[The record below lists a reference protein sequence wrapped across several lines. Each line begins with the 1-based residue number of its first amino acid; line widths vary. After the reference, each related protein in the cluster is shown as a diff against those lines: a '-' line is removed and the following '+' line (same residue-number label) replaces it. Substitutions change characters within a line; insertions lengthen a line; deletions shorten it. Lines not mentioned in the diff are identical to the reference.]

1 MTLAAAVSQDV
12 MTAYFD
18 GLGKLLGRVERRA
31 SFAMYAAGL
40 LSDLERKSAE
50 PIAAL
55 ASNGSP
61 KRCALYHHRLL
72 HLLNTSPWSDE
83 DVRGYA
89 ADYAL
94 RALTED
100 EPVEAWSLDDTGFL
114 KQGDDSVGV
123 QRQYTGS
130 AGKVTNCQVAVSLTV
145 ATRTAHLPIDMDLY
159 LPEDWAKDAER
170 RQAAKVPAAVAFRTK
185 HDIAL
190 DLIAKAVLADVPRG
204 YLVADNAYGS
214 CARLR
219 GEVTALGFSYALGV
233 LSSVV
238 VRRLDACGRR
248 LAPTSAKALAE
259 GLRPKHWREVTWLV
273 GTKAPLRSRFALVEV
288 EVDNPDPNE
297 PARQRLLIEW
307 PEGDE
312 EPTHYTLV
320 TLPAELGLLEV
331 VRITKARW
339 RVERTYEDLK
349 GELGLDHYEG
359 RSWVGW
365 QHHVSAVLA
374 CYALV
379 VACQRRAF
387 PPSEAREG
395 ETGALEGAACA
406 PFR

>member
-1 MTLAAAVSQDV
+1 MTLAAAVSQDA
-12 MTAYFD
+12 MTTYFE

-40 LSDLERKSAE
+40 LSDLERKSVE

-55 ASNGSP
+55 ASHGSP

-72 HLLNTSPWSDE
+72 NLLNTSPWSDE
-83 DVRGYA
+83 DVRSYA
-89 ADYAL
+89 AEYAL
-94 RALTED
+94 RALTKE
-100 EPVEAWSLDDTGFL
+100 EPVEAWGLDDTGFL
-114 KQGDDSVGV
+114 KQGHDSVGV

-159 LPEDWAKDAER
+159 LPESWAKDAER
-170 RQAAKVPAAVAFRTK
+170 RKAAKIPEDVVFRTK

-190 DLIAKAVLADVPRG
+190 ELLARAVLADVPHG
-204 YLVADNAYGS
+204 CVLGDSAYGS
-214 CARLR
+214 CARFR
-219 GEVTALGFSYALGV
+219 GEVTLLGLPYALGV

-238 VRRLDACGRR
+238 VRRVDACGRR
-248 LAPTSAKALAE
+248 LAAGSAKALAE
-259 GLRPKHWREVTWLV
+259 SLRKKHWREVTWLE

-288 EVDNPDPNE
+288 QVENADPNE
-297 PARQRLLIEW
+297 PVRQRLLIEW
-307 PEGDE
+307 PEGE
-312 EPTHYTLV
+312 KEPTHFTFV
-320 TLPAELGLLEV
+320 TLPAEKGLLEI

-387 PPSEAREG
+387 SPSAAGARAA
-395 ETGALEGAACA
+395 GALESAA
-406 PFR
+406 

>member
-1 MTLAAAVSQDV
+1 MTLAAAVSQAA
-12 MTAYFD
+12 MTAYFE

-40 LSDLERKSAE
+40 LSDLERKSVE

-72 HLLNTSPWSDE
+72 NLLNTSPWSDE

-94 RALTED
+94 RALTKD
-100 EPVEAWSLDDTGFL
+100 EPIEAWSLDDTGFL

-130 AGKVTNCQVAVSLTV
+130 AGKITNCQIGVSLTV

-159 LPEDWAKDAER
+159 LPESWAKDAER
-170 RQAAKVPAAVAFRTK
+170 RKVAKIPEDVVFRTK

-190 DLIAKAVLADVPRG
+190 DLLAKAVLADVPHG
-204 YLVADNAYGS
+204 CVLGDSAYGS
-214 CARLR
+214 CARFR
-219 GEVTALGFSYALGV
+219 GEVTALGLPYALGV

-238 VRRLDACGRR
+238 VRPLDALGRR
-248 LAPTSAKALAE
+248 RSPTSVKTLAE
-259 GLRPKHWREVTWLV
+259 GLRKKRWREVTWLE

-288 EVDNPDPNE
+288 EVENADPNE
-297 PARQRLLIEW
+297 PVRQRLLIEW
-307 PEGDE
+307 PEGE
-312 EPTHYTLV
+312 KEPTHYTFV
-320 TLPAELGLLEV
+320 TLPAEKGLLEL
-331 VRITKARW
+331 VRMTKARW
-339 RVERTYEDLK
+339 RVERAYEDLK

-387 PPSEAREG
+387 SPSAAGSRDPR
-395 ETGALEGAACA
+395 ALESAA
-406 PFR
+406 

>member
-1 MTLAAAVSQDV
+1 MTLAAAVSQAA
-12 MTAYFD
+12 MTASFE

-40 LSDLERKSAE
+40 LSDLERKSVE

-72 HLLNTSPWSDE
+72 NLLNTSPWSDE
-83 DVRGYA
+83 DVRAYA
-89 ADYAL
+89 ADFAL
-94 RALTED
+94 RALTKD
-100 EPVEAWSLDDTGFL
+100 ESVEAWSLDDTGFL
-114 KQGDDSVGV
+114 KQGNDSVGV

-145 ATRTAHLPIDMDLY
+145 ATRTAHLPVDMGLY
-159 LPEDWAKDAER
+159 LPESWANDAER
-170 RQAAKVPAAVAFRTK
+170 RKAAKIPDSVVFRTK

-190 DLIAKAVLADVPRG
+190 DLLARAVLADVPRG
-204 YLVADNAYGS
+204 CVLGDNAYGTS
-214 CARLR
+214 ARFR
-219 GEVTALGFSYALGV
+219 GEVTLLGLPYALGV

-238 VRRLDACGRR
+238 VRRVDAQGRR
-248 LAPTSAKALAE
+248 LAPASVKAVAE
-259 GLRPKHWREVTWLV
+259 GLRKKHWREVTWLE

-288 EVDNPDPNE
+288 EVENADPNE

-307 PEGDE
+307 PEGE
-312 EPTHYTLV
+312 AEPTHYTLG
-320 TLPAELGLLEV
+320 TLPAAAGLLEL
-331 VRITKARW
+331 VRMTKARW
-339 RVERTYEDLK
+339 RVERTYEDMK

-387 PPSEAREG
+387 PPSAAGARAA
-395 ETGALEGAACA
+395 GALEGAA
-406 PFR
+406 

>member
-1 MTLAAAVSQDV
+1 MTLAAAVSQAA
-12 MTAYFD
+12 MTTYFE

-40 LSDLERKSAE
+40 LSDLERKSVE

-72 HLLNTSPWSDE
+72 NLLNTSPWSDE

-94 RALTED
+94 RALTKD

-130 AGKVTNCQVAVSLTV
+130 AGKITNCQVAVSLTV
-145 ATRTAHLPIDMDLY
+145 ATRTAHVPVDMDLY
-159 LPEDWAKDAER
+159 LPESWANDPAR
-170 RQAAKVPAAVAFRTK
+170 RKVAKIPEEVVFRTK

-190 DLIAKAVLADVPRG
+190 DLLAKAVLADVPRG
-204 YLVADNAYGS
+204 CVLGDSAYGS
-214 CARLR
+214 CARFR
-219 GEVTALGFSYALGV
+219 GEIALLGLPYALGV
-233 LSSVV
+233 LASVV
-238 VRRLDACGRR
+238 VRRVDARGRR
-248 LAPTSAKALAE
+248 LAPASAKALAE
-259 GLRPKHWREVTWLV
+259 GLRKKHWRELTWLE

-288 EVDNPDPNE
+288 EVVNADPNE
-297 PARQRLLIEW
+297 PVRQRLLIEW
-307 PEGDE
+307 PEGE
-312 EPTHYTLV
+312 KEPTHYTLV
-320 TLPAELGLLEV
+320 TLPAALGTLEL

-379 VACQRRAF
+379 LACQRRAF
-387 PPSEAREG
+387 PPSATGTREAS
-395 ETGALEGAACA
+395 ALAGAA
-406 PFR
+406 

>member
-1 MTLAAAVSQDV
+1 MTLAAAVSQAAL
-12 MTAYFD
+12 TAYFE

-40 LSDLERKSAE
+40 LSDLERKSVE

-159 LPEDWAKDAER
+159 LPEDWAKDAQR
-170 RQAAKVPAAVAFRTK
+170 RHAAKVPDAVAFRTK
-185 HDIAL
+185 HGIAL

-204 YLVADNAYGS
+204 HLLADSAYGS

-238 VRRLDACGRR
+238 VRRFDACGRR

-259 GLRPKHWREVTWLV
+259 GLRPKHWREVTWLT

-288 EVDNPDPNE
+288 EVENPDPNE

-320 TLPAELGLLEV
+320 TLPAERGLREV

-387 PPSEAREG
+387 PPSATRAREV
-395 ETGALEGAACA
+395 GALEGATCA
-406 PFR
+406 PLR